1 MKKKIM
7 IVDDEADV
15 AFAIEF
21 NLKKFDDELEFVKA
35 ESGEKCIELL
45 EQNQIPDLI
54 LLDIMMPG
62 ISGWEV
68 YKKIKENPSWKNIL
82 IVFLTARTDTTA
94 ENAGDFL
101 GDDYV
106 KKPYDPEELW
116 ASVKKVLC
124 KN

>member
-54 LLDIMMPG
+54 LSDIMMPG